1 MGVPVVALLGHNA
14 VSRIAA
20 SLLAAVGLQDWIA
33 TDVDAY
39 VELAVGWSRRIEAL
53 SELRRTL
60 RRRYLASPVG
70 DADLYTRAVE
80 AAYRDMWRRWCAT
93 GVSA

>member
-20 SLLAAVGLQDWIA
+20 SLLTAVGLPDWIA

-39 VELAVGWSRRIEAL
+39 VELAVAWSCRVEAL
-53 SELRRTL
+53 SDLRRAL
-60 RRRYLASPVG
+60 RRRYLVSPVG

-80 AAYRDMWRRWCAT
+80 AAYRDMWRRWCEKGPT
-93 GVSA
+93 